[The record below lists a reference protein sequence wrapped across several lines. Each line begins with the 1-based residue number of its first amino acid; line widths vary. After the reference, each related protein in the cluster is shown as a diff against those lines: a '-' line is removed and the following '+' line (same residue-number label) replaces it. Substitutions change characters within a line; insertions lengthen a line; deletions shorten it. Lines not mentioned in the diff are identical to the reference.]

1 MYVFVWSFA
10 LVLIGVLIG
19 GVLIGDIMKVNG
31 EKIEFREGMTVSE
44 LVAEMGFSEAM
55 VAVELNLDI
64 LPRDSFSSTVL
75 KENDCIEV
83 VRFVGGG

>member
-1 MYVFVWSFA
+1 
-10 LVLIGVLIG
+10 
-19 GVLIGDIMKVNG
+19 MKVNG
-31 EKIEFREGMTVSE
+31 ERFEFREGMTVSN
-44 LVAEMGFSEAM
+44 LIAEMDFSEAM

>member
-1 MYVFVWSFA
+1 
-10 LVLIGVLIG
+10 
-19 GVLIGDIMKVNG
+19 MKVNG
-31 EKIEFREGMTVSE
+31 EIFEFREVMTVSN
-44 LVAEMGFSEAM
+44 LIAEMGFSEAM

>member
-1 MYVFVWSFA
+1 
-10 LVLIGVLIG
+10 
-19 GVLIGDIMKVNG
+19 MKVNG
-31 EKIEFREGMTVSE
+31 EIFEFREGMTVSN
-44 LVAEMGFSEAM
+44 LIAAMGFSEAM

>member
-1 MYVFVWSFA
+1 
-10 LVLIGVLIG
+10 
-19 GVLIGDIMKVNG
+19 MKVNG
-31 EKIEFREGMTVSE
+31 EIFEVREGMTVSN
-44 LVAEMGFSEAM
+44 LIAEMGFSEAM

>member
-1 MYVFVWSFA
+1 
-10 LVLIGVLIG
+10 
-19 GVLIGDIMKVNG
+19 MKVNG
-31 EKIEFREGMTVSE
+31 EKFDFRESMTVSN
-44 LVAEMGFSEAM
+44 LIAEMGFSEAM

>member
-1 MYVFVWSFA
+1 
-10 LVLIGVLIG
+10 
-19 GVLIGDIMKVNG
+19 MKVNG
-31 EKIEFREGMTVSE
+31 EIFEFSEGMTVSN
-44 LVAEMGFSEAM
+44 LIAEMGFSEAM

-75 KENDCIEV
+75 KESDCLEV

>member
-1 MYVFVWSFA
+1 
-10 LVLIGVLIG
+10 
-19 GVLIGDIMKVNG
+19 MKVNG
-31 EKIEFREGMTVSE
+31 EIFEFKEGMTVSN
-44 LVAEMGFSEAM
+44 LIAEMGFSEAM

-64 LPRDSFSSTVL
+64 LPRDSFSSTIL

>member
-1 MYVFVWSFA
+1 
-10 LVLIGVLIG
+10 
-19 GVLIGDIMKVNG
+19 MKVNG
-31 EKIEFREGMTVSE
+31 EIFEFREGMTVSN
-44 LVAEMGFSEAM
+44 LIAEMGFSEAM
-55 VAVELNLDI
+55 VAVESNLDI

>member
-1 MYVFVWSFA
+1 
-10 LVLIGVLIG
+10 
-19 GVLIGDIMKVNG
+19 MKVNG
-31 EKIEFREGMTVSE
+31 EKFEFREGMTVSN
-44 LVAEMGFSEAM
+44 LIAEMGFSEAM

-75 KENDCIEV
+75 KENDCLEV

>member
-1 MYVFVWSFA
+1 
-10 LVLIGVLIG
+10 
-19 GVLIGDIMKVNG
+19 MKVNG
-31 EKIEFREGMTVSE
+31 EIFEFREGMTVSN
-44 LVAEMGFSEAM
+44 LIAEMGFSEAM

-83 VRFVGGG
+83 VRFVVGG

>member
-1 MYVFVWSFA
+1 
-10 LVLIGVLIG
+10 
-19 GVLIGDIMKVNG
+19 MKLNG
-31 EKIEFREGMTVSE
+31 EKIEFREGITVSE

>member
-1 MYVFVWSFA
+1 
-10 LVLIGVLIG
+10 
-19 GVLIGDIMKVNG
+19 MKVNG
-31 EKIEFREGMTVSE
+31 EIFEFREGMTVSN
-44 LVAEMGFSEAM
+44 LIAEMGFSKAM

>member
-1 MYVFVWSFA
+1 VYVFVWSFA
-10 LVLIGVLIG
+10 LVLI

-44 LVAEMGFSEAM
+44 LVVEMGFSEAM

>member
-1 MYVFVWSFA
+1 
-10 LVLIGVLIG
+10 
-19 GVLIGDIMKVNG
+19 MKVNG
-31 EKIEFREGMTVSE
+31 EIFEFKEGMTVSN
-44 LVAEMGFSEAM
+44 LITEMGFSEAM

>member
-1 MYVFVWSFA
+1 
-10 LVLIGVLIG
+10 
-19 GVLIGDIMKVNG
+19 MKLNG

-64 LPRDSFSSTVL
+64 LPKDSFSSTVL

>member
-1 MYVFVWSFA
+1 
-10 LVLIGVLIG
+10 
-19 GVLIGDIMKVNG
+19 MKLNG

-75 KENDCIEV
+75 N
-83 VRFVGGG
+83 

>member
-1 MYVFVWSFA
+1 
-10 LVLIGVLIG
+10 
-19 GVLIGDIMKVNG
+19 MKVNG
-31 EKIEFREGMTVSE
+31 EIFEFKEGMTVSN
-44 LVAEMGFSEAM
+44 LIAEMGFSEAM

-75 KENDCIEV
+75 KENDSIEV

>member
-1 MYVFVWSFA
+1 
-10 LVLIGVLIG
+10 
-19 GVLIGDIMKVNG
+19 MKVNG
-31 EKIEFREGMTVSE
+31 ERFEFREGMTVSD
-44 LVAEMGFSEAM
+44 LVTEMGFSEAM

>member
-1 MYVFVWSFA
+1 
-10 LVLIGVLIG
+10 
-19 GVLIGDIMKVNG
+19 MKVNG
-31 EKIEFREGMTVSE
+31 EIFEFREGMTVSN
-44 LVAEMGFSEAM
+44 LIAEMGFPEAM

>member
-1 MYVFVWSFA
+1 
-10 LVLIGVLIG
+10 
-19 GVLIGDIMKVNG
+19 MKLNG
-31 EKIEFREGMTVSE
+31 EKNEFREGMTVSE

-55 VAVELNLDI
+55 VVVELNLDI

>member
-1 MYVFVWSFA
+1 
-10 LVLIGVLIG
+10 
-19 GVLIGDIMKVNG
+19 MKVNG
-31 EKIEFREGMTVSE
+31 EIFEYREGMTVSN
-44 LVAEMGFSEAM
+44 LIAEMGFSEAM

-75 KENDCIEV
+75 KESDCLEV

>member
-1 MYVFVWSFA
+1 
-10 LVLIGVLIG
+10 
-19 GVLIGDIMKVNG
+19 MKVNG
-31 EKIEFREGMTVSE
+31 ERFEFREGMTVSN
-44 LVAEMGFSEAM
+44 LIAEMGFSEAM

-64 LPRDSFSSTVL
+64 LPRDSFSSTVP

>member
-1 MYVFVWSFA
+1 
-10 LVLIGVLIG
+10 
-19 GVLIGDIMKVNG
+19 MKLNG
-31 EKIEFREGMTVSE
+31 EKFEFREGMTVSE
-44 LVAEMGFSEAM
+44 LVAEIGFSEAM

-75 KENDCIEV
+75 KENDCIEI

>member
-1 MYVFVWSFA
+1 
-10 LVLIGVLIG
+10 
-19 GVLIGDIMKVNG
+19 MKVNG
-31 EKIEFREGMTVSE
+31 EKIEFREGMTVNE

>member
-1 MYVFVWSFA
+1 
-10 LVLIGVLIG
+10 
-19 GVLIGDIMKVNG
+19 MKVNG
-31 EKIEFREGMTVSE
+31 EIFEFREGMTVSN
-44 LVAEMGFSEAM
+44 LIAEMDFSEAM

>member
-1 MYVFVWSFA
+1 
-10 LVLIGVLIG
+10 
-19 GVLIGDIMKVNG
+19 MKVNG
-31 EKIEFREGMTVSE
+31 ELFEFREGMTVSN
-44 LVAEMGFSEAM
+44 LIAEMGFSEAM

>member
-1 MYVFVWSFA
+1 
-10 LVLIGVLIG
+10 
-19 GVLIGDIMKVNG
+19 MKVNG
-31 EKIEFREGMTVSE
+31 EKIEFREGITVSE

>member
-1 MYVFVWSFA
+1 
-10 LVLIGVLIG
+10 
-19 GVLIGDIMKVNG
+19 MKLNG
-31 EKIEFREGMTVSE
+31 EKIEFREGITVSE

-64 LPRDSFSSTVL
+64 LPRDSLSSTVL

>member
-1 MYVFVWSFA
+1 
-10 LVLIGVLIG
+10 
-19 GVLIGDIMKVNG
+19 MKVNG
-31 EKIEFREGMTVSE
+31 EKFDFREGMTVSN
-44 LVAEMGFSEAM
+44 LIAEMGFSEAM

-75 KENDCIEV
+75 KKNDCIEV

>member
-1 MYVFVWSFA
+1 
-10 LVLIGVLIG
+10 
-19 GVLIGDIMKVNG
+19 MKVNG
-31 EKIEFREGMTVSE
+31 EKIEFSEGMTVSE